1 MVEIL
6 LGVLAQHLALM
17 AANWALDN
25 NFGSR
30 SRRSVHIGWC
40 HPLQAT
46 RSKAVL
52 QHESTWPRYLK
63 AFPEGKTHTAH
74 DFRSSA

>member
-52 QHESTWPRYLK
+52 QHESTLAAIFKGFSR
-63 AFPEGKTHTAH
+63 GQDTHCA
-74 DFRSSA
+74 